1 MPSLLWALHR
11 AQIVGDYRLGAT
23 IGAGQFGTVREAEH
37 TITGAKVAVKIVE
50 AAKVERHRLME
61 EIRLQRLCKH
71 SRVAEIIDVIERSGA
86 VYIVMEHVAGGDLVD
101 YLLRGVLL
109 AEEDARRIFGEIVE
123 AVAHCHGMGVT
134 HRDLKPDNILL
145 DANLHVKL
153 ADFGCAA
160 EMAAG
165 TSFSEFTGSTTYAA
179 PELLASGCS
188 YQGDGVD
195 VWACGC
201 ILYALLCNSLPFDG
215 QTLPELVECIQHG
228 VFQIPGHVSESA
240 ASLIKGMLTV
250 DASHRLSI
258 AEIRAH
264 PWQLA
269 RLAPPLRCTKK
280 QKTFSLRPAPPALPA
295 RRRRP
300 APPPSTWR
308 PARLRSPA
316 LPPSTSSRRTK
327 CCLWLRHMLLGA
339 AYAAEP
345 PGELARHAAAH
356 VPPAGGRDLV
366 RGGRDVPKPGCTI
379 YLRRFRANVCVHLGC
394 RIRQIRF

>member
-264 PWQLA
+264 PW
-269 RLAPPLRCTKK
+269 LAPRPPLHEEAEDV
-280 QKTFSLRPAPPALPA
+280 LLAPGAAGAAGAPAEARPAALDLEAGAPAESRPAALDLFEAHEVLPVVAPHVA
-295 RRRRP
+295 RRRVCGGAARG
-300 APPPSTWR
+300 AR
-308 PARLRSPA
+308 PARCRPCA
-316 LPPSTSSRRTK
+316 ASRRS
-327 CCLWLRHMLLGA
+327 RPRSG
-339 AYAAEP
+339 
-345 PGELARHAAAH
+345 GQARA
-356 VPPAGGRDLV
+356 
-366 RGGRDVPKPGCTI
+366 
-379 YLRRFRANVCVHLGC
+379 
-394 RIRQIRF
+394 